1 MSLNVYFRDKIK
13 ELPGFTTKPHKDG
26 SGDQMK
32 IDGLSIYNDN
42 GRLYA
47 MLGDENSVV
56 PEKLH
61 DYVEEFSFY
70 GSLPQVAKRE
80 TGIYR
85 HLSAEAE
92 LELDQYNKVPVYK
105 VKITGKK
112 LEDVRERLRMIKIG
126 SDRPEDSYEGDQKGM
141 SRLALEEKLEQ
152 TQRDLAGVEENLRQ
166 SLYVS
171 KCFQE
176 AHEKNL
182 SHTDQKMS
190 KLRSLAGKLRQE
202 QWPWGHKSKMADE
215 ITDILDGLA

>member
-1 MSLNVYFRDKIK
+1 MSLNVYFTDSIK
-13 ELPGFTTKPHKDG
+13 ELPDFTNKPHKDG

-32 IDGLSIYNDN
+32 IYGLILYNDS

-61 DYVEEFSFY
+61 DYVEGFSFY
-70 GSLPQVAKRE
+70 ASLPQVAKRE

-92 LELDQYNKVPVYK
+92 LELDPHGKVTVYK

-126 SDRPEDSYEGDQKGM
+126 SDRPEESYEGGQTGM
-141 SRLALEEKLEQ
+141 SRLALEGELEQ
-152 TQRDLAGVEENLRQ
+152 TQLNL
-166 SLYVS
+166 L
-171 KCFQE
+171 
-176 AHEKNL
+176 
-182 SHTDQKMS
+182 MS
-190 KLRSLAGKLRQE
+190 ATHYKRLRAKLELLTRNLRQE
-202 QWPWGHKSKMADE
+202 QWPWGHKSKMADK
-215 ITDILDGLA
+215 ITEILDGLA